1 MPGQQ
6 TRWRA
11 ALPLVPPSHL
21 RQMEATLGKFAIECC
36 RIDMI
41 PGTALERL
49 GIHNELCAMKWDD
62 PSGWLKEGF
71 KVSGRIDSMKRH
83 YESIHARDD
92 SEDHMAHLIWGFMAV
107 AHVVAVFPQA
117 CLDRLAQ
124 TSHPDHGPSN
134 CLPHLP
140 LTTTD
145 ERSRRLRGAAPQ
157 ECAPSAT
164 HDAGACGG
172 WWFPACSEPAVCASR
187 ATRGLRN
194 GERPTNGRRRC
205 GDRRVMHGY
214 L

>member
-71 KVSGRIDSMKRH
+71 KVCSRH
-83 YESIHARDD
+83 
-92 SEDHMAHLIWGFMAV
+92 
-107 AHVVAVFPQA
+107 
-117 CLDRLAQ
+117 
-124 TSHPDHGPSN
+124 
-134 CLPHLP
+134 
-140 LTTTD
+140 
-145 ERSRRLRGAAPQ
+145 
-157 ECAPSAT
+157 
-164 HDAGACGG
+164 
-172 WWFPACSEPAVCASR
+172 
-187 ATRGLRN
+187 
-194 GERPTNGRRRC
+194 
-205 GDRRVMHGY
+205 
-214 L
+214 